1 MSKYPTLFSP
11 IEVRRLTIP
20 NRIVM
25 MPMGTNLAKANGEI
39 SDDHIKYYTD
49 RAKGETGLIVVENVC
64 VTFPQGSNGTSQLR
78 MDHDMFIPALYRLTE
93 SVHTYG
99 SKIAV
104 QLNHA
109 GASAMP
115 ARTGVPAVSSSNHP
129 SKTGGGIP
137 TPLTVEEIH
146 SIAKDYAAA
155 ARRAQ
160 LAGFDAVEIH
170 AGHSYLISQ
179 FFSPVFND
187 RTDEFGGSPENRARF
202 CKLVLEEVRKAIG
215 PMMPI
220 ILRLSVDDFMH
231 GGNTIEDTI
240 ETLKYCQDEADIFS
254 ASCAQNDTLRFQIDA
269 NHFPDGWRSYMAKA
283 IKEAFGKPTITM
295 GNIRDPKVA
304 EEILVKGDADF
315 IGIGRGL
322 IAEPEWG
329 KKSRE
334 GRECDLRK
342 CISCNI
348 GCAGNRIGFNKPIR
362 CTVNPQI
369 YGGDEYKEHK
379 VTKPCNVVVI
389 GAGTAGLEAA
399 CTAAEVG
406 CTTFLL
412 EKTEELGGL
421 SKEICKFPDKNR
433 LGDFPKYLINRAKK
447 LKNLFIFTGVDAS
460 VDIVKKFNPD
470 VVVNATGSVPTLPPI
485 TGLHEN
491 LGGGTVFSILDLIKD
506 VENGV
511 YPEDLTGKKVV
522 VIGGGAVGLDVVE
535 YFAPRGADVSIVE
548 MLPAIGRDLDPITKN
563 DTTALM
569 EKYNVKQYVSTAL
582 KEVRKNNYL
591 VERNGEMEELPFDY
605 GFVCLGMRSNN
616 PIYGDLV
623 AAFADTDVKVMN
635 IGDSNVRA
643 RRIIEGTHEG
653 RNIVKILKNAGYFN

>member
-1 MSKYPTLFSP
+1 M
-11 IEVRRLTIP
+11 
-20 NRIVM
+20 
-25 MPMGTNLAKANGEI
+25 
-39 SDDHIKYYTD
+39 
-49 RAKGETGLIVVENVC
+49 
-64 VTFPQGSNGTSQLR
+64 
-78 MDHDMFIPALYRLTE
+78 
-93 SVHTYG
+93 
-99 SKIAV
+99 
-104 QLNHA
+104 
-109 GASAMP
+109 
-115 ARTGVPAVSSSNHP
+115 
-129 SKTGGGIP
+129 
-137 TPLTVEEIH
+137 
-146 SIAKDYAAA
+146 
-155 ARRAQ
+155 
-160 LAGFDAVEIH
+160 
-170 AGHSYLISQ
+170 
-179 FFSPVFND
+179 
-187 RTDEFGGSPENRARF
+187 
-202 CKLVLEEVRKAIG
+202 
-215 PMMPI
+215 
-220 ILRLSVDDFMH
+220 
-231 GGNTIEDTI
+231 
-240 ETLKYCQDEADIFS
+240 
-254 ASCAQNDTLRFQIDA
+254 
-269 NHFPDGWRSYMAKA
+269 
-283 IKEAFGKPTITM
+283 
-295 GNIRDPKVA
+295 
-304 EEILVKGDADF
+304 
-315 IGIGRGL
+315 
-322 IAEPEWG
+322 
-329 KKSRE
+329 
-334 GRECDLRK
+334 
-342 CISCNI
+342 
-348 GCAGNRIGFNKPIR
+348 
-362 CTVNPQI
+362 
-369 YGGDEYKEHK
+369 
-379 VTKPCNVVVI
+379 TKPCNVVVI

-511 YPEDLTGKKVV
+511 YPEDLSGKKVV